1 MIKKTMTYTDF
12 NGVERTEDFYFHL
25 TEAEIMEMEIGTAGG
40 LAEMIKRVVDAK
52 DFPNILKT
60 FKEVVLKA
68 YGIKSPD
75 GRRFEKSDKI
85 SAEFAQTN
93 AYSKLFVELATD
105 DKAAAE
111 FVNGIIPQDSKSAAR

>member
-52 DFPNILKT
+52 DFPTILKT

-75 GRRFEKSDKI
+75 GRRFEKSEQI
-85 SAEFAQTN
+85 AAEFAQTN

-111 FVNGIIPQDSKSAAR
+111 FVNGIIPQDAKTAAH

>member
-40 LAEMIKRVVDAK
+40 LAEMIKRIVDAK
-52 DFPNILKT
+52 DYPTILKT
-60 FKEVVLKA
+60 FKDVVLKA

-75 GRRFEKSDKI
+75 GRRFEKSEQI
-85 SAEFAQTN
+85 SAEFAQTK
-93 AYSKLFVELATD
+93 AYSMLFVELATNHEV
-105 DKAAAE
+105 AAE
-111 FVNGIIPQDSKSAAR
+111 FINGVIPQEAKK

>member
-1 MIKKTMTYTDF
+1 MTYTDF

-52 DFPNILKT
+52 DFPTILKT
-60 FKEVVLKA
+60 FKDVVLKA

-75 GRRFEKSDKI
+75 GRRFEKSEQI
-85 SAEFAQTN
+85 AAEFAQTN

-111 FVNGIIPQDSKSAAR
+111 FVNGIIPHDTKSAAH